1 MKKKKEK
8 SEKERKEGGGE
19 KEEEG
24 KSTPPPVDWW
34 FSESIREIVRCWTIL
49 KAGSIALV
57 GLGIDKEIYIYTLSF
72 DKCEDYAFNHR
83 FNKHSWLARF

>member
-1 MKKKKEK
+1 MKKEK
-8 SEKERKEGGGE
+8 RKAKREKERKEGGRGK

-57 GLGIDKEIYIYTLSF
+57 GLGIDKDIYIYTHFLSI
-72 DKCEDYAFNHR
+72 
-83 FNKHSWLARF
+83 SARIARLIIVLTSVRL